1 MLASLATSKIPVM
14 GANTDERR
22 TDTREHIRR
31 LALELFAERGY
42 DATSLREI
50 AERLGITKAAVY
62 YHFKTKEEILT
73 SLVND
78 FFAEVDE
85 LVSWAQQ
92 QPASAATR
100 EQVLRRYH
108 ALLHQR
114 ATPLAQ
120 LLHEGQAAL
129 RDVAAGTELRSRF
142 DRLADLLVGCGDPA
156 DPIDARLRARLAFVA
171 LHMGA
176 HRFGA
181 GNEEARQAALHIA
194 LDLVS
199 CSPDVGPRCNQI

>member
-1 MLASLATSKIPVM
+1 M
-14 GANTDERR
+14 DERR
-22 TDTREHIRR
+22 TDTREQIRK

-62 YHFKTKEEILT
+62 YHFKTKEEILA

-78 FFAEVDE
+78 FIAEVDE
-85 LVSWAQQ
+85 LVSWAQH
-92 QPASAATR
+92 QPAIPATR

-129 RDVAAGTELRSRF
+129 RDVAAGAELRNRF
-142 DRLADLLVGCGDPA
+142 DRLTDLLVDCADPG
-156 DPIDARLRARLAFVA
+156 DPIDTRLRARLAFVA

-181 GNEEARQAALHIA
+181 GNEEARHAALQIA
-194 LDLVS
+194 LDLIAR
-199 CSPDVGPRCNQI
+199 SPDSRSRRNQI

>member
-1 MLASLATSKIPVM
+1 MEWALTSPQVLAEAHP
-14 GANTDERR
+14 
-22 TDTREHIRR
+22 R
-31 LALELFAERGY
+31 LRLIDDVSVVELMSAGHHNPLVSTALEAMC
-42 DATSLREI
+42 
-50 AERLGITKAAVY
+50 RLPAWRNTMR
-62 YHFKTKEEILT
+62 L
-73 SLVND
+73 LVDD

-85 LVSWAQQ
+85 LVSWAQH

-108 ALLHQR
+108 ALLRER

-129 RDVAAGTELRSRF
+129 RDVAAGAQLRSRF
-142 DRLADLLVGCGDPA
+142 DRLADLLVDCGDRG

-171 LHMGA
+171 LHMGT

-181 GNEEARQAALHIA
+181 GNEEARQAALQIA
-194 LDLVS
+194 LDLIAHT
-199 CSPDVGPRCNQI
+199 PDPG

>member
-1 MLASLATSKIPVM
+1 M
-14 GANTDERR
+14 DERR
-22 TDTREHIRR
+22 TDTREQIRR

-62 YHFKTKEEILT
+62 YHFKTKEEILA
-73 SLVND
+73 SLVD
-78 FFAEVDE
+78 DYLIEVDE
-85 LVSWAQQ
+85 LVSWAQH
-92 QPASAATR
+92 QPATAATR

-108 ALLHQR
+108 ALLHER

-129 RDVAAGTELRSRF
+129 REVAAGAQLRSRF
-142 DRLADLLVGCGDPA
+142 DRLPDLLVECGAPGDA
-156 DPIDARLRARLAFVA
+156 IDARLRARLAFVA

-181 GNEEARQAALHIA
+181 GNEEARRAALQIA
-194 LDLVS
+194 LDLIS
-199 CSPDVGPRCNQI
+199 RSSDSGSI

>member
-1 MLASLATSKIPVM
+1 M
-14 GANTDERR
+14 DERR
-22 TDTREHIRR
+22 TDTREQIRA

-73 SLVND
+73 SLVSD
-78 FFAEVDE
+78 FFTEVDK
-85 LVSWAQQ
+85 LVSWAQH
-92 QPASAATR
+92 QPANPATR

-120 LLHEGQAAL
+120 LLQEGQAAL
-129 RDVAAGTELRSRF
+129 RDVTAGAELRSRF
-142 DRLADLLVGCGDPA
+142 DRLADLFVDCGD

-181 GNEEARQAALHIA
+181 GNEEARRAALQIA

-199 CSPDVGPRCNQI
+199 RSPDSGSCAN

>member
-1 MLASLATSKIPVM
+1 M
-14 GANTDERR
+14 DERR
-22 TDTREHIRR
+22 TGTREQIRA

-62 YHFKTKEEILT
+62 YHFKTKEEILA
-73 SLVND
+73 SLVD
-78 FFAEVDE
+78 DYLIEVDE
-85 LVSWAQQ
+85 LVSWAQH
-92 QPASAATR
+92 QPATAATR

-108 ALLHQR
+108 ALLHER

-129 RDVAAGTELRSRF
+129 REVAAGAQLRSRF
-142 DRLADLLVGCGDPA
+142 DRLTDLLVECGDPGDA
-156 DPIDARLRARLAFVA
+156 IDARLRARLAFVA

-181 GNEEARQAALHIA
+181 GNEEARRAALQIA
-194 LDLVS
+194 LDLIS
-199 CSPDVGPRCNQI
+199 RSSDSGSI

>member
-1 MLASLATSKIPVM
+1 M
-14 GANTDERR
+14 DERR
-22 TDTREHIRR
+22 TGTREQIRT

-85 LVSWAQQ
+85 LVLWAQH
-92 QPASAATR
+92 QPATRATR

-108 ALLHQR
+108 ALLSGR

-120 LLHEGQAAL
+120 LLQEGQAAL
-129 RDVAAGTELRSRF
+129 RDVAAGAELRCRF
-142 DRLADLLVGCGDPA
+142 NRLADLLVDPD
-156 DPIDARLRARLAFVA
+156 DPVDARLRARLAFVA

-181 GNEEARQAALHIA
+181 GNEEARQAALQIA
-194 LDLVS
+194 LDLIAHT
-199 CSPDVGPRCNQI
+199 PDPG

>member
-1 MLASLATSKIPVM
+1 M
-14 GANTDERR
+14 DERR
-22 TDTREHIRR
+22 TGTREQIRT

-50 AERLGITKAAVY
+50 AEQLGITKAAVY
-62 YHFKTKEEILT
+62 YHFKTKEELLA
-73 SLVND
+73 SLVDD
-78 FFAEVDE
+78 FLAEIDE
-85 LVSWAQQ
+85 LVNWAQH
-92 QPASAATR
+92 QPATPATR

-108 ALLHQR
+108 ALLNQR
-114 ATPLAQ
+114 ATPLAR

-129 RDVAAGTELRSRF
+129 RDVAAGAELRSRF
-142 DRLADLLVGCGDPA
+142 DRLADLLVDCGDPG

-181 GNEEARQAALHIA
+181 GNEEAGEVALKIA
-194 LDLVS
+194 LELIARRAN
-199 CSPDVGPRCNQI
+199 G

>member
-1 MLASLATSKIPVM
+1 M
-14 GANTDERR
+14 DERR
-22 TDTREHIRR
+22 TGTREQIRT

-62 YHFKTKEEILT
+62 YHFKTKEEILA
-73 SLVND
+73 SLVDD
-78 FFAEVDE
+78 FFAEIDE
-85 LVSWAQQ
+85 LVNWAQH

-108 ALLHQR
+108 ALLRER

-129 RDVAAGTELRSRF
+129 RDVAAGAQLRSRF
-142 DRLADLLVGCGDPA
+142 DRLADLLVDCGDRG

-181 GNEEARQAALHIA
+181 GNEEARQAALQIA

-199 CSPDVGPRCNQI
+199 RSPDSGSRGN

>member
-1 MLASLATSKIPVM
+1 M
-14 GANTDERR
+14 DERR
-22 TDTREHIRR
+22 TGTREQIRK

-62 YHFKTKEEILT
+62 YHFKTKEEILA
-73 SLVND
+73 SLVAD

-85 LVSWAQQ
+85 LVSWAQH
-92 QPASAATR
+92 QPATRATR

-108 ALLHQR
+108 TLLSGH
-114 ATPLAQ
+114 ATALAQ

-129 RDVAAGTELRSRF
+129 RDVAAGAELRSRF
-142 DRLADLLVGCGDPA
+142 DRLTDLLVDTDAPV
-156 DPIDARLRARLAFVA
+156 DARLRGRLAFVA

-181 GNEEARQAALHIA
+181 GNEEARQAALQIA
-194 LDLVS
+194 LDLIART
-199 CSPDVGPRCNQI
+199 PQAG

>member
-1 MLASLATSKIPVM
+1 M
-14 GANTDERR
+14 DERR
-22 TDTREHIRR
+22 TDTREQIRA

-62 YHFKTKEEILT
+62 YHFRTKEEILT

-78 FFAEVDE
+78 FFSEVDE
-85 LVSWAQQ
+85 LLRWAQH
-92 QPASAATR
+92 QPATSATR

-120 LLHEGQAAL
+120 LLQEGQAAL
-129 RDVAAGTELRSRF
+129 RDVTAGAELRSRF
-142 DRLADLLVGCGDPA
+142 DRLADLFVDCGDSGH
-156 DPIDARLRARLAFVA
+156 PIDARLRARLAFVA

-181 GNEEARQAALHIA
+181 GNEEARQAALRIA
-194 LDLVS
+194 LDLTS
-199 CSPDVGPRCNQI
+199 RSPDSRPRQKQI

>member
-1 MLASLATSKIPVM
+1 M
-14 GANTDERR
+14 DERR
-22 TDTREHIRR
+22 TDTREQIRA

-50 AERLGITKAAVY
+50 AERLDITKAAVY

-78 FFAEVDE
+78 FFSEVDE
-85 LVSWAQQ
+85 LLSWAQH
-92 QPASAATR
+92 QPATPATR

-120 LLHEGQAAL
+120 LLQEGQAAL
-129 RDVAAGTELRSRF
+129 RDVTVGAELRSRF
-142 DRLADLLVGCGDPA
+142 DRLADLFVDCGDPGH
-156 DPIDARLRARLAFVA
+156 PIDARLRGRLAFVA

-181 GNEEARQAALHIA
+181 GNEEARQAALRIA
-194 LDLVS
+194 LDLIS
-199 CSPDVGPRCNQI
+199 RSPDSRSRQNQI